1 MVRTLKIAY
10 LVVTLCFTAAGA
22 HAQQDSVMQSVTLDS
37 VQIKGSRY
45 TSSLKSRADGRLSI
59 DLKWLGALP
68 KILGNADPMHYSQ
81 LLPEIQTNGELRGGV
96 NIQGSESSHN
106 LISIGG
112 VPIYNVCHLL
122 GFFST
127 FNTPHFDTFSLRR
140 MGDAASANRIGGELT
155 MLLSQTSPDTLGGE
169 FSVGL
174 ISSQGTL
181 RWPLSKN
188 THLTTSFRTSYVNQL
203 YGHWLKIE
211 DMDLAYAFS
220 DFNVTLKHRVN
231 DFHQLMV
238 DYYGGFDKG
247 SFSDQS
253 YAVKMKADWGNQ
265 VAGLHHLYHKGDLQ
279 LHNTLYLTYYKNRFG
294 LSMEDVG
301 YLLPSRIMD
310 LGLKHQAD
318 WKDLS
323 WGAELIYHD
332 IKPQSLQSS
341 GTIALDQTDKYAV
354 QTSELSLFASY
365 NYPVT
370 EELLVACGLRG
381 TLFGL
386 GSSGLQ
392 KAIDPSVRVTYRKN
406 EAEFSAGYALKHQF
420 LFQTGFSD
428 AGLPTEFWLSA
439 DQRFPAQYA
448 HTVNVGSSLYLF
460 SRRYKAEV
468 NLFYKKLYHQMEY
481 LGSVFDFVNSNY
493 DLTKHLQQGQG
504 ENYGLSVI
512 LNKCTGKLSGWVSY
526 TYTHANRTFQNR
538 NYTFSPS
545 HERPHELNGVATYS
559 LGRHW
564 DFGGTFVYASGTP
577 FTPVDY
583 LTVVNGQI
591 LSHYGHY
598 NAARLKPYVRLDLS
612 VNYKWKCRFAKECG
626 INASVYNVTSRGN
639 ELFYYL
645 SSDEDGKFSYR
656 PSSFFIHLLPSISFF
671 CKF

>member
-10 LVVTLCFTAAGA
+10 FVVTLCFTAAGA
-22 HAQQDSVMQSVTLDS
+22 FAQQDSVMQSVTLDS

-59 DLKWLGALP
+59 DLKWLGSLP
-68 KILGNADPMHYSQ
+68 QILGNADPMHYSQ

-96 NIQGSESSHN
+96 NIQGSDNSHN
-106 LISIGG
+106 LVSIGG

-127 FNTPHFDTFSLRR
+127 FNAPHFDTFSLSR
-140 MGDAASANRIGGELT
+140 MGDATSANRIGGELT
-155 MLLSQTSPDTLGGE
+155 MMQSRTLPKKLSGE
-169 FSVGL
+169 FSTGL
-174 ISSQGTL
+174 ISSQGTM
-181 RWPLSKN
+181 RWPLAKN
-188 THLTTSFRTSYVNQL
+188 TLITTSFRTSYVNQL

-211 DMDLAYAFS
+211 DMDMAYSFS
-220 DFNVTLKHRVN
+220 DFNVTLQHRVN
-231 DFHQLMV
+231 DYHQLMA

-265 VAGLHHLYHKGDLQ
+265 MAAMHHLYHKSDLQ
-279 LHNTLYLTYYKNRFG
+279 LQNTFYLTYYKNRFG
-294 LSMEDVG
+294 LRMEDVS
-301 YLLPSRIMD
+301 YLLPSSILD

-318 WKDLS
+318 CKQLS
-323 WGAELIYHD
+323 WGADLIYHF
-332 IKPQSLQSS
+332 IKPQSMQSA
-341 GTIALDQTDKYAV
+341 GTITSDQKDEPCVRTA
-354 QTSELSLFASY
+354 ELSLFASY
-365 NYPVT
+365 QYPVT
-370 EELLVACGLRG
+370 DELQVECGLRG
-381 TLFGL
+381 TLFGSA
-386 GSSGLQ
+386 SSGYQ
-392 KAIDPSVRVTYRKN
+392 KAIDPSVRLTYRMN
-406 EAEFSAGYALKHQF
+406 EVELSAGYAMKHQY

-439 DQRFPAQYA
+439 DKRFPAQYA
-448 HTVNVGSSLYLF
+448 HTVNVGSSFYLF
-460 SRRYKAEV
+460 SRRYKVET
-468 NLFYKKLYHQMEY
+468 NLFYKQLYHQMEY
-481 LGSVFDFVNSNY
+481 LGSVFDFVNSRY
-493 DLTKHLQQGQG
+493 DLTSHLLQGKG
-504 ENYGLSVI
+504 HNYGFSVI
-512 LNKCTGKLSGWVSY
+512 MNKCTGQLSGWVSY

-538 NYTFSPS
+538 SNSFSPS
-545 HERPHELNGVATYS
+545 HERPHELNAVATYS

-583 LTVVNGQI
+583 LTVINGQI
-591 LSHYGHY
+591 ISHYGPY
-598 NAARLKPYVRLDLS
+598 NAARLKPYLRLDLS

-645 SSDEDGKFSYR
+645 SFDQDGSFTYR
-656 PSSFFIHLLPSISFF
+656 PSSFFINLLPSISFF